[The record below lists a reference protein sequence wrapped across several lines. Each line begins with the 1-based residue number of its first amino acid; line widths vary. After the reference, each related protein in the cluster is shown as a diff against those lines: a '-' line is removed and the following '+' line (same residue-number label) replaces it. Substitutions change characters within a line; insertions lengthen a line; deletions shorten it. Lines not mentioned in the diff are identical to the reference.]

1 MILIMK
7 KHIYRGFSYVLFDRV
22 DILYRSRKLDQI
34 ILYPFAFIFFL
45 QLDQKSTSGFAQ
57 FGKKKH

>member
-34 ILYPFAFIFFL
+34 ILYPFAFIFFY
-45 QLDQKSTSGFAQ
+45 S
-57 FGKKKH
+57 

>member
-22 DILYRSRKLDQI
+22 DILYRSKKLDQI
-34 ILYPFAFIFFL
+34 ILYPFAFFFFTARP
-45 QLDQKSTSGFAQ
+45 KKYKWFCSIW
-57 FGKKKH
+57 KKKTL